1 MSAPATPLHRA
12 SRLVQ
17 LYTLIRDA
25 ALAFSQDNAPRLAA
39 ALSYYAFSAIAP
51 LLFLITVVA
60 GYFLGQTHVQEQLLQ
75 ALSSGVG
82 ENVATFIKTLL
93 PKVSS
98 GLTWASLVGA
108 VTVFLTATGL
118 FIQLQ
123 SSLNALWGADPPPK
137 QNLWTMIR
145 TRLVSF
151 ALVLVIG
158 GLIIAFLVVNTYLS
172 AIAERIGET
181 IGFGAFFV
189 RLGTFVLSSL
199 LFTPIFAFI
208 YKFLPDVKLQWREVW
223 VGAGVTAVLFTVGQ
237 ILIGLYFA
245 RIASNNPYGAA
256 AALFLMLLWIYYSS
270 MIIFF
275 GAEITWVY
283 SQQYGTH
290 AGGANNPDKKAAV
303 AEQGGAIDPT
313 VSTKEAQAIAQTPA
327 DKLTPAQRRSQQQA
341 LSEQGQGASQDA
353 APDRVPAA
361 KRSLRDRLQSRFR
374 RTPALPPTPRAPDA
388 PPELPSIGAA
398 VQNAVIALLAVPSV
412 MVLTVVRM
420 FFSRK

>member
-12 SRLVQ
+12 SRPVQ

-145 TRLVSF
+145 TRLLSF

-172 AIAERIGET
+172 AIAERIGDT

-189 RLGTFVLSSL
+189 RLGTFALSSL

-290 AGGANNPDKKAAV
+290 AGGASNPDKKAAV
-303 AEQGGAIDPT
+303 ADQGGAIDPS
-313 VSTKEAQAIAQTPA
+313 VSAKEAEAIAQTPA
-327 DKLTPAQRRSQQQA
+327 DKLTPAQRRSLSEKGQQA
-341 LSEQGQGASQDA
+341 AQDTAS
-353 APDRVPAA
+353 DRVPHA
-361 KRSLRDRLQSRFR
+361 KRSLRDRLQRRFQ
-374 RTPALPPTPRAPDA
+374 RTPPTPPAPRAPDA
-388 PPELPSIGAA
+388 APDLPSIGAA

-412 MVLTVVRM
+412 MVLTLVRLVLGR
-420 FFSRK
+420 RK

>member
-1 MSAPATPLHRA
+1 M
-12 SRLVQ
+12 
-17 LYTLIRDA
+17 
-25 ALAFSQDNAPRLAA
+25 
-39 ALSYYAFSAIAP
+39 
-51 LLFLITVVA
+51 
-60 GYFLGQTHVQEQLLQ
+60 
-75 ALSSGVG
+75 
-82 ENVATFIKTLL
+82 ATFIKTLL

-98 GLTWASLVGA
+98 GLTWASVIGA

-145 TRLVSF
+145 TRLTSF

-158 GLIIAFLVVNTYLS
+158 GLIIAFLIGNTYLS
-172 AIAERIGET
+172 AIAERIGNT

-237 ILIGLYFA
+237 GLIGLYFA

-270 MIIFF
+270 MIVFF

-290 AGGANNPDKKAAV
+290 AGGAGNPDKKAAV
-303 AEQGGAIDPT
+303 ADQGGAIDPA
-313 VSTKEAQAIAQTPA
+313 VSAKEAQAIAQTPA
-327 DKLTPAQRRSQQQA
+327 DKLTPAQRKSLA
-341 LSEQGQGASQDA
+341 DQGHATA
-353 APDRVPAA
+353 AGEHEGRVPSA
-361 KRSLRDRLQSRFR
+361 KQGLRDRLR
-374 RTPALPPTPRAPDA
+374 RRLQRHPQPEPAPRAPDA
-388 PPELPSIGAA
+388 PPELPSIRAA

-412 MVLTVVRM
+412 LVLSVVRL
-420 FFSRK
+420 FRRK